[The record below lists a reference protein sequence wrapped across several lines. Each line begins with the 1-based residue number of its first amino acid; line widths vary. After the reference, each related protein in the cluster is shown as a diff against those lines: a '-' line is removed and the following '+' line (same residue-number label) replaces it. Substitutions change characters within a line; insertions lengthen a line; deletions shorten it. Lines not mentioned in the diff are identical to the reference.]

1 MFGIFGDKDKKL
13 IKAIREKEW
22 EKAIKLIK
30 NGAHINAKQ
39 DKTEGEAS
47 GGTVLHIILGHIW
60 TKKTMEKPG
69 FSELINL
76 ILSKNPDL
84 EIKDDRGRTVIIAA
98 IGGGTDTY
106 DTSKKLIDRGAN
118 VNATWIEEDE
128 EEEDSHWQGS
138 TPLHLAAGI
147 YCVET
152 VKLLIEKGADIN
164 AIKRNGDTPLKSTI
178 KAYEEDEEED
188 PDFEKVIS
196 ILKSHGAKN

>member
-13 IKAIREKEW
+13 IKAVCEKEW

-30 NGAHINAKQ
+30 NGANINAKQ
-39 DKTEGEAS
+39 DKTGGEAS
-47 GGTVLHIILGHIW
+47 GGTVLHIILGFIW
-60 TKKTMEKPG
+60 GKKTIEKPG

-106 DTSKKLIDRGAN
+106 DTCKKLIERGAN
-118 VNATWIEEDE
+118 VNATWIDEDE

-138 TPLHLAAGI
+138 TTLHLAAGI

-152 VKLLIEKGADIN
+152 VQLLIEKGADIN
-164 AIKRNGDTPLKSTI
+164 AIKRNGDTPLNSTF
-178 KAYEEDEEED
+178 KAYEEDE
-188 PDFEKVIS
+188 
-196 ILKSHGAKN
+196 